1 MYVQVVWTQETTPKD
16 APTHDASDASR
27 ARAASRNLTTRSL
40 PRSQSPT
47 KLISGHTSHE
57 LPASR
62 VTICWYLL
70 Q

>member
-16 APTHDASDASR
+16 APPTTRPTRLGHVLRQGTS
-27 ARAASRNLTTRSL
+27 TRSL

-47 KLISGHTSHE
+47 KLISGHKSHE
-57 LPASR
+57 LPALR